1 MKLPYVDSV
10 QINRGLPN
18 LVTIEITES
27 KAVGCVKV
35 GDELWSLSS
44 GGKFLS
50 SISQSDSEHIAMI
63 SGISVSDAVTG
74 EYIKAASGEENKL
87 AYLTDILYQV
97 QARGLVGKVTVID
110 MSDAANPTLEYDSR
124 FLVKLGAMDNTEYK
138 FGKMLSAAS
147 QLSADDA
154 GTLDVSTGDKVIFN
168 PN

>member
-1 MKLPYVDSV
+1 M
-10 QINRGLPN
+10 
-18 LVTIEITES
+18 
-27 KAVGCVKV
+27 
-35 GDELWSLSS
+35 
-44 GGKFLS
+44 
-50 SISQSDSEHIAMI
+50 
-63 SGISVSDAVTG
+63 
-74 EYIKAASGEENKL
+74 
-87 AYLTDILYQV
+87 